1 MSFFNVCRTY
11 HEYACDPYFDLL
23 TASSLCTVAPL
34 IKGTVQQT
42 FVALRAREG
51 MAPFLESILKSN
63 NFDKLIADE
72 VDTFVQTRH
81 FEFYNSAFHKVLGI
95 NDLASTMKIIFE
107 NDNVLRYMIGNVNF
121 GMPMLLDVSEVMF

>member
-1 MSFFNVCRTY
+1 
-11 HEYACDPYFDLL
+11 
-23 TASSLCTVAPL
+23 
-34 IKGTVQQT
+34 
-42 FVALRAREG
+42 

-81 FEFYNSAFHKVLGI
+81 FEFYKSAFHKVLGI